1 VTRWGAAGDPYVR
14 PVPGP
19 LDEREKARLE
29 VRDRNWLA
37 RCNPIMER
45 DRYDGTPSLR
55 RARL

>member
-1 VTRWGAAGDPYVR
+1 VTRWGSAGDPYVR

-45 DRYDGTPSLR
+45 DR
-55 RARL
+55 